1 MSVEIN
7 KPGTRGLAHVINAA
21 GYSMKGL
28 KAAFRHE
35 EAFRLEL
42 MAMVVMLPLA
52 IWLGQGAA
60 ERAILIGTL
69 LLVLIVELINSA
81 LEAVVDRVGVEHHEL
96 SGRAKDIGSAA
107 VFIALVNVAAVWGI
121 VLWERLLSQ

>member
-1 MSVEIN
+1 MSAEIN
-7 KPGTRGLAHVINAA
+7 KPGTRGLKHIIQAG
-21 GYSMKGL
+21 GYSLKGL
-28 KAAFRHE
+28 KAAITHE

-42 MAMVVMLPLA
+42 MAMVVMIPLA
-52 IWLGQGAA
+52 VWLGQS
-60 ERAILIGTL
+60 AIDYALLVGSL

-107 VFIALVNVAAVWGI
+107 VLIALINVSVIWGVI
-121 VLWERLLSQ
+121 LYARFC

>member
-1 MSVEIN
+1 MSTEIN
-7 KPGTRGLAHVINAA
+7 KPGTRGLKHIIQAA
-21 GYSMKGL
+21 GYSLQGL
-28 KAAFRHE
+28 RAALIHE

-42 MAMVVMLPLA
+42 MALVVMLPLA
-52 IWLGQGAA
+52 IWLGESGVDYA
-60 ERAILIGTL
+60 LLVGSL

-107 VFIALVNVAAVWGI
+107 VFVALLNVLVIWGVI
-121 VLWERLLSQ
+121 LYDRLF